1 MNELDLFDELTF
13 IDERLIL
20 EAHETPVRR
29 HHFGGVRR
37 AAVLIAAV
45 MMLVVTAVAGDWEF
59 KAEQM
64 AQTYAT
70 EPNTGHSWTED
81 GIWYSVDNNYYR
93 DYQRNL
99 VNPYVTSEIYS
110 PRELQYYVAC
120 EGCTMQITLE
130 AMILFDEERLEYKKV
145 TSTQDDKIS
154 LTMDSFVD
162 GEDGTIVHVRKSL
175 QIKTVDGWREI
186 DWGSCYLPTQLRFE
200 VPYGLDARFPDMQ
213 YNYDGR
219 NSAVKEPE

>member
-1 MNELDLFDELTF
+1 MNEMDLFDELTF

-20 EAHETPVRR
+20 EVHETPVRR

-70 EPNTGHSWTED
+70 EPNTGHIWVED
-81 GIWYSVDNNYYR
+81 GVWYQVDNDTCYI
-93 DYQRNL
+93 QSQEIPL
-99 VNPYVTSEIYS
+99 VLSEVFS
-110 PRELQYYVAC
+110 PKELQYYVSC
-120 EGCTMQITLE
+120 EGQTLQVTLE
-130 AMILFDEERLEYKKV
+130 AMILFGEDRMEYKKV
-145 TSTQDDKIS
+145 TSTQDDQIS
-154 LTMDSFVD
+154 LTMDNFVD
-162 GEDGTIVHVRKSL
+162 GEAGTIIHVRRTLK
-175 QIKTVDGWREI
+175 IKDGDEWNEYDSRY
-186 DWGSCYLPTQLRFE
+186 CYLPTQLRFE

>member
-29 HHFGGVRR
+29 QHFSGVRR

-70 EPNTGHSWTED
+70 EPNTGQIWVED
-81 GIWYSVDNNYYR
+81 GVWYQVDNDTCYIQSR
-93 DYQRNL
+93 EVPL
-99 VNPYVTSEIYS
+99 VLSEVFS
-110 PRELQYYVAC
+110 PEELQYYVSC
-120 EGCTMQITLE
+120 EGQTLQVTLE
-130 AMILFDEERLEYKKV
+130 AMILFGEDRMEYKKV
-145 TSTQDDKIS
+145 TSTQDDQIS
-154 LTMDSFVD
+154 LTMDNFVD
-162 GEDGTIVHVRKSL
+162 GEAGTIVHVRRTLK
-175 QIKTVDGWREI
+175 IKDGDEWDEYDSRY
-186 DWGSCYLPTQLRFE
+186 CYLPTQLRFE
-200 VPYGLDARFPDMQ
+200 VPYGLDTRFPDMQ

>member
-1 MNELDLFDELTF
+1 MNEMDLFDELTF

-45 MMLVVTAVAGDWEF
+45 MMLVVTVAAGDWEF
-59 KAEQM
+59 RAEQI

-70 EPNTGHSWTED
+70 EPNWGYIWVED
-81 GIWYSVDNNYYR
+81 GVWYQADNDTCYIKS
-93 DYQRNL
+93 QEIPL
-99 VNPYVTSEIYS
+99 VLSEVFS
-110 PRELQYYVAC
+110 PEELQYYVSC
-120 EGCTMQITLE
+120 EGQTLQVTLE
-130 AMILFDEERLEYKKV
+130 AMILFGEDRMEYKKV
-145 TSTQDDKIS
+145 TSTQDDQIS
-154 LTMDSFVD
+154 LTMDNFVD
-162 GEDGTIVHVRKSL
+162 GEAGTIIHVRRTLK
-175 QIKTVDGWREI
+175 IKDGDEWNEYDSRY
-186 DWGSCYLPTQLRFE
+186 CYLPTQLRFE